1 MRGVKSWLLL
11 GGSSQCT
18 SAGSVSPSAGSKE
31 EIKFVEF
38 GVWRGKGGGVTFL
51 GEAGNVYVIP

>member
-1 MRGVKSWLLL
+1 VRGVKSWLLL

-18 SAGSVSPSAGSKE
+18 SVGSVPPSAGSKE

-38 GVWRGKGGGVTFL
+38 GVWRGKGGVLHF
-51 GEAGNVYVIP
+51 

>member
-1 MRGVKSWLLL
+1 VRGVKSWLLL

-18 SAGSVSPSAGSKE
+18 SVGSVSPSAGSKE

-38 GVWRGKGGGVTFL
+38 GVWRGKGGGCYIFR
-51 GEAGNVYVIP
+51 GGHAMFM

>member
-1 MRGVKSWLLL
+1 VRGVKSWLLL

-18 SAGSVSPSAGSKE
+18 SAGSKE

-38 GVWRGKGGGVTFL
+38 GVWRGKGGGGGCYIFR
-51 GEAGNVYVIP
+51 GGDAMFM